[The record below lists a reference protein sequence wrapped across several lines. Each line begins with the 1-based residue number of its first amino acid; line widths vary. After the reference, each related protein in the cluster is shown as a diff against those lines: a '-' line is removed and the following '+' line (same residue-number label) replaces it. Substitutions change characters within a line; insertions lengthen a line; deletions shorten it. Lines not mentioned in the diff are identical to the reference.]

1 MEEKVLVRVKFYN
14 SMLYILKEI
23 NVDEEG
29 DDEMIDDLCGV
40 V

>member
-1 MEEKVLVRVKFYN
+1 
-14 SMLYILKEI
+14 MLYILKEI

-40 V
+40 VQELVGFVED